1 MPLQLFTQTR
11 KRRSPKIEI
20 IPMVDVMFLL
30 LVFYILSSLAL
41 HSNHGIPVDLPGAAS
56 SQAEQTSKEI
66 VLTITKDGNYYLN
79 KDRVEGDKLSEA
91 LTVLAN
97 SRPGGLEAT
106 RQDSITL
113 NADLS
118 TQHRYVVYAMDQL
131 RKVGMNNY
139 VIATQTQSVAP
150 VPDSTPGK

>member
-1 MPLQLFTQTR
+1 MALQLFTQT
-11 KRRSPKIEI
+11 KKKRSPKIEI

-41 HSNHGIPVDLPGAAS
+41 HSNHGIPVDLPGANSAQS
-56 SQAEQTSKEI
+56 EQKSQEI

-79 KDRVEGDKLSEA
+79 KDRVEGTNLSEA
-91 LTVLAN
+91 LTVLAQ

-113 NADLS
+113 NVDLS
-118 TQHRYVVYAMDQL
+118 AQHRYVVFAMDQL

-139 VIATQTQSVAP
+139 VIATQAAAP
-150 VPDSTPGK
+150 SP